1 MNKDKIIIQ
10 MVWGGLLVLAG
21 IGVFIR
27 IPQVMPQIEKMGSFS
42 SMMVFVYFCFYLL
55 GILLIGGG
63 AKKLYDN
70 YHKFQNND
78 QNSN

>member
-1 MNKDKIIIQ
+1 MNKDKIKMQ
-10 MVWGGLLVLAG
+10 MVWGTLLILAG

-27 IPQVMPQIEKMGSFS
+27 IPQVMPQIEKIEGFS
-42 SMMVFVYFCFYLL
+42 SMMIFVYFCFYLL

-70 YHKFQNND
+70 YHKFQDND
-78 QNSN
+78 PDSN

>member
-1 MNKDKIIIQ
+1 MNKDKFIIQ
-10 MVWGGLLVLAG
+10 MVWGVLLVLAG
-21 IGVFIR
+21 AGVFIR
-27 IPQVMPQIEKMGSFS
+27 IPHVMPQVEKMGSFS

-78 QNSN
+78 QNNN

>member
-1 MNKDKIIIQ
+1 MNKDKFIIQ
-10 MVWGGLLVLAG
+10 MVWGVMLVLAG
-21 IGVFIR
+21 IGVFIE
-27 IPQVMPQIEKMGSFS
+27 IPQKMPQIEKMGSFS

-55 GILLIGGG
+55 GVLLIGGG

>member
-10 MVWGGLLVLAG
+10 MVWGILLVLAG